1 MAIARTAPASVR
13 NQQIAWLP
21 VLFGIAVICGESTNT
36 MGANHTSIWLSQLAA
51 WSGHSDGLVA
61 LVNHLLRKSGH
72 FTGYG
77 LLGIFFARG
86 WYSVLRRRVVASWST
101 LRMRAAMFGI
111 LSTAVIASADEI
123 HQIFLPTRGASI
135 WDVLLDTS
143 GAVVL
148 NSLFLAFLA
157 ARRNAL
163 LHPQTQFITLGLSF
177 AQLPEQFANSH
188 DVRILRAQSVKGIA
202 EIRRGV
208 RNTKRWSAPSLR
220 TPTFTRSQGAATS
233 LTETTEG

>member
-1 MAIARTAPASVR
+1 MAIVTTAPTSVR
-13 NQQIAWLP
+13 NQAAWLP

-36 MGANHTSIWLSQLAA
+36 MGANHTVLWLSELAA
-51 WSGHSDGLVA
+51 WAGHPNGA
-61 LVNHLLRKSGH
+61 LGMLNHILRKSGH

-86 WYSVLRRRVVASWST
+86 WYSVLRRRIVASWST
-101 LRMRAAMFGI
+101 LRMRAALFGI
-111 LSTAVIASADEI
+111 LSTAVVASADEI
-123 HQIFLPTRGASI
+123 HQIFLPTRGASV

-148 NSLFLAFLA
+148 NTLFLAFLA

-163 LHPQTQFITLGLSF
+163 LHPQAQFITLGLSF

-188 DVRILRAQSVKGIA
+188 DVRVLRAQSVKGIA

-208 RNTKRWSAPSLR
+208 RHTKRWSAPSLR
-220 TPTFTRSQGAATS
+220 TPTFTRLQSATTFLS
-233 LTETTEG
+233 ETTEE

>member
-1 MAIARTAPASVR
+1 MAIAATAPTSVR
-13 NQQIAWLP
+13 KQAAWLP

-36 MGANHTSIWLSQLAA
+36 MGAVHTSIWLSQLAA

-61 LVNHLLRKSGH
+61 LINHLLRKSGH

-86 WYSVLRRRVVASWST
+86 WYSVLRRRVAASWST
-101 LRMRAAMFGI
+101 LRMRAALFGI

-123 HQIFLPTRGASI
+123 HQIFLPTRGASV

-148 NSLFLAFLA
+148 NTLFLAFLA

-177 AQLPEQFANSH
+177 AQLPEQFANTH
-188 DVRILRAQSVKGIA
+188 DVRVLRARSAKGIA
-202 EIRRGV
+202 GIRRGV
-208 RNTKRWSAPSLR
+208 RNTQGWPAPSLR
-220 TPTFTRSQGAATS
+220 KPIFTRWQGATIFLS
-233 LTETTEG
+233 KTTEE

>member
-1 MAIARTAPASVR
+1 MAIATTAPTSVR
-13 NQQIAWLP
+13 HQAAWLP
-21 VLFGIAVICGESTNT
+21 VLFGIAVICAESTNT
-36 MGANHTSIWLSQLAA
+36 MGANHTGIWLSQLAA
-51 WSGHSDGLVA
+51 WSGHPGGPFA
-61 LVNHLLRKSGH
+61 LINHLLRKSGH

-86 WYSVLRRRVVASWST
+86 WYSVLRRRLVASWST
-101 LRMRAAMFGI
+101 LRLRAAMFGI
-111 LSTAVIASADEI
+111 LSTAVVASADEI
-123 HQIFLPTRGASI
+123 HQIFLPTRGASV

-148 NSLFLAFLA
+148 NTLFLAFLA

-163 LHPQTQFITLGLSF
+163 LHPQAQFITLGLSF

-188 DVRILRAQSVKGIA
+188 DVRVLRVQSAKGIA
-202 EIRRGV
+202 ELRRGV

-220 TPTFTRSQGAATS
+220 TPTFIRLQSVTTS
-233 LTETTEG
+233 LSRKTEE

>member
-1 MAIARTAPASVR
+1 MAISATAPASVR
-13 NQQIAWLP
+13 HQQAAWLP
-21 VLFGIAVICGESTNT
+21 VLCGIAVICGESTNT
-36 MGANHTSIWLSQLAA
+36 MGAVHTSIWLSELAA
-51 WSGHSDGLVA
+51 WAGHPNGAIWLI
-61 LVNHLLRKSGH
+61 NHILRKSGH

-77 LLGIFFARG
+77 LLGVFFARG
-86 WYSVLRRRVVASWST
+86 WYSVLRRRIVASWST

-111 LSTAVIASADEI
+111 LSAAVVASADEI
-123 HQIFLPTRGASI
+123 HQIFLPTRGASV

-148 NSLFLAFLA
+148 NGIFLAFLA

-188 DVRILRAQSVKGIA
+188 DVRALRAQSAKSIA

-220 TPTFTRSQGAATS
+220 TPTFTRSQSSATS